1 MANGHG
7 GYRRPEHPAPVSGP
21 GKLSRRTD
29 GRQPQMIASGGD
41 YGDRQEMQQIQS
53 GAPMNGDLG
62 SGGMGAAAAAPA
74 GPDLSQLVPLGAD
87 SQRPMEDITAGMTG
101 GMGAGPSVA
110 NMPSPMTD
118 DQRARMRSFLPV
130 LVVLASRD
138 DADQNT
144 RRLVRQ
150 LRAELG

>member
-1 MANGHG
+1 MADGHG
-7 GYRRPEHPAPVSGP
+7 GYRRPTHPAPVSGP

-53 GAPMNGDLG
+53 GAPMSGDLG
-62 SGGMGAAAAAPA
+62 SGGMAAQ
-74 GPDLSQLVPLGAD
+74 GPDLSNIVPLHAD
-87 SQRPMEDITAGMTG
+87 TQRPMEDITAGMSG
-101 GMGAGPSVA
+101 GLGPGPSVA

-118 DQRARMRSFLPV
+118 DQRERMRKFLPV
-130 LVVLASRD
+130 LVILASRD
-138 DADQNT
+138 DADPNT